1 MSGTVSATWEHSGL
15 RCVIIRTS
23 MGHLC
28 GYVGVPKSHPLHG
41 HDYSKPH
48 PTLRALWEARK
59 QQPIGENP
67 PFMVLVGAALGGMS
81 DEDGLEPQMCFD
93 VHGGI
98 TYSGDLKGYDDS
110 ITWAFGFDTAHAQD
124 FNDPKDETYV
134 TAETNKLAEQL
145 ASVAVPA

>member
-1 MSGTVSATWEHSGL
+1 MSSQVIATWEHSGL

-41 HDYSKPH
+41 HRYNDPH

-59 QQPIGENP
+59 QQP
-67 PFMVLVGAALGGMS
+67 VGPHPSLPVMIFALSGGG
-81 DEDGLEPQMCFD
+81 DEKGLAPELCFD

-98 TYSGDLKGYDDS
+98 TYSDDLKGYDDS

-145 ASVAVPA
+145 ASVGVPA